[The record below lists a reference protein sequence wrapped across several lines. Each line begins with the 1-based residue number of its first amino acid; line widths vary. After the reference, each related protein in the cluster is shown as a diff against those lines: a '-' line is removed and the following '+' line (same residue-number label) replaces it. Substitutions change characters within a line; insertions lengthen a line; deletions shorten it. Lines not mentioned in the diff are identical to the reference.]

1 MSGGRAYDAHLHL
14 LDRQIIDPDG
24 RMVGK
29 VDDVELAPDGEGG
42 LYLAALLVGP
52 AALGRRVGGRFGRL
66 LVRLQGRGEP
76 VRIPLEE
83 VTEIGSAVRLG
94 TRRPPP
100 GSEHWIRDHVVARI
114 PGASVESDE

>member
-1 MSGGRAYDAHLHL
+1 MSDGRVYDAHLHL

-29 VDDVELAPDGEGG
+29 VDDVELASDAEGG

-76 VRIPLEE
+76 IRIPMEE

-94 TRRPPP
+94 TRRPPS
-100 GSEHWIRDHVVARI
+100 GLEHWIRDHVVARI
-114 PGASVESDE
+114 PGASVDSDE